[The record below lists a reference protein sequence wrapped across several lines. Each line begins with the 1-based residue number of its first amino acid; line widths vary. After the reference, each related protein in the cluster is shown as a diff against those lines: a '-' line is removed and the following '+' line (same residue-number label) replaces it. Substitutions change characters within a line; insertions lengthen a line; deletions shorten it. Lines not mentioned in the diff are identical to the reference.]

1 MPGSPAPHWI
11 DAALADLIA
20 SLDGS
25 SDDAAPLVAEAAIA
39 NLVCMVDDTMGEDD
53 AMQRAFWLD
62 VAADLA
68 TRDDEPSA
76 ILATGLTRLVD
87 PEFGITFSTSGPEP
101 AWLDQLA
108 TAQLRR
114 AILVRDLAG
123 DGIGITLGY
132 DAGPDALSDAGGLA
146 HSVLVYVD
154 NNLGG
159 IAKDIGIGPPIEAV
173 HLRSSI
179 DAELVVSDVPPG
191 QALGIVLD
199 GLGQTLHDEDAPT
212 TQDYE
217 HFHSLLVLRVTRAD
231 VPIEMPPP
239 PVELSEADRDALVRD
254 FMHSYG
260 ARVEAD
266 TALVEGIARLW
277 VDHAAEYTIGGP
289 LRASAVLVELFLA
302 DWVPRHLADD
312 GEQLA
317 LVPAVVKEWLRFVG
331 SRVPVPSSLVTAA
344 LGAVEQYAPVMRRRA
359 EDPSAWDAPYPRV
372 GEQIDDDPLEAT
384 WLSLPELGVA
394 PRPDCTGLAVGRA
407 EQLEYVARHA
417 WVLAGET
424 LGTNYAGPAFEIAER
439 LARQAPE
446 AFDEARARTWPAAI
460 TWLLA
465 EDDDMVGRGKFL
477 SPTRLAAEL
486 GIGAPTLRAKAG
498 RIRDVLR

>member
-1 MPGSPAPHWI
+1 V

-20 SLDGS
+20 GLDGS
-25 SDDAAPLVAEAAIA
+25 SDDAAALVAEVAIA
-39 NLVCMVDDTMGEDD
+39 NLVCMVDDTMGDD
-53 AMQRAFWLD
+53 DTMQRTFWLD
-62 VAADLA
+62 VAADLV
-68 TRDDEPSA
+68 TRDDEPST

-87 PEFGITFSTSGPEP
+87 PAFGIAFSAAGPAP

-114 AILVRDLAG
+114 AIVVKDLAG
-123 DGIGITLGY
+123 DGVGITLGY
-132 DAGPDALSDAGGLA
+132 DGAPDGAPDGGSGAPGLA

-159 IAKDIGIGPPIEAV
+159 IAKDIGIGPPIDEVRA
-173 HLRSSI
+173 SSST
-179 DAELVVSDVPPG
+179 DAELVAIDVPPG
-191 QALGIVLD
+191 QALGLVLD
-199 GLGQTLHDEDAPT
+199 GLGQTLHDDDAPT
-212 TQDYE
+212 TQDYD
-217 HFHSLLVLRVTRAD
+217 HLQSLLVLRVTRAD

-239 PVELSEADRDALVRD
+239 PAELSEAERDALVRD

-266 TALVEGIARLW
+266 EELVEGIARLW
-277 VDHAAEYTIGGP
+277 VEHAADYTIGGP

-302 DWVPRHLADD
+302 DWVPRHLT
-312 GEQLA
+312 GEHLA

-331 SRVPVPSSLVTAA
+331 SRVPVPSSLVTTA
-344 LGAVEQYAPVMRRRA
+344 LSAVEQYAPVMRRRA
-359 EDPSAWDAPYPRV
+359 EDPSAWEVPYPRV
-372 GEQIDDDPLEAT
+372 GESDDDPLEAT

-394 PRPDCTGLAVGRA
+394 PRPDCAGLSGPAA
-407 EQLEYVARHA
+407 AHLEHVARHA

-424 LGTNYAGPAFEIAER
+424 LGTDYAGPAFEVAER

-446 AFDEARARTWPAAI
+446 TFAKADPASWPAAI

-465 EDDDMVGRGKFL
+465 EDDDIVGRGKFL

-486 GIGAPTLRAKAG
+486 GVGAPTLRA
-498 RIRDVLR
+498 RVRQIREALG